1 MRQLSALVALGIV
14 TVLSG
19 GLAARSY
26 AYRESLTPIIIL
38 THIGL
43 AAVLGLAYVYRGR
56 LDKAVLSLF
65 ALQLVLGLLMSL
77 QRFGLLALDEV
88 FVTAMSGLHFLLAL
102 LILLRLS

>member
-43 AAVLGLAYVYRGR
+43 AAVLGLAYIYRGR

-65 ALQLVLGLLMSL
+65 ALQLVLGLLISL
-77 QRFGLLALDEV
+77 QRFGLMALDEV

-102 LILLRLS
+102 LIILRLS

>member
-1 MRQLSALVALGIV
+1 MGIV

-19 GLAARSY
+19 GMAARSY
-26 AYRESLTPIIIL
+26 AYRESLTPINIL
-38 THIGL
+38 THISL

-56 LDKAVLSLF
+56 FDIAVLSLF
-65 ALQLVLGLLMSL
+65 ALLLVLGLLMSL
-77 QRFGLLALDEV
+77 QRFGLLAFGEE

>member
-19 GLAARSY
+19 GMAARSY

-56 LDKAVLSLF
+56 FDRTVLSLF
-65 ALQLVLGLLMSL
+65 ATQLALGLLMSL
-77 QRFGLLALDEV
+77 QRFGLMALGEE

>member
-14 TVLSG
+14 TVLTG

-26 AYRESLTPIIIL
+26 AYRESLTPITIL

-43 AAVLGLAYVYRGR
+43 AGVLGLAYVFRGR
-56 LDKAVLSLF
+56 FDKAVLSLF

-77 QRFGLLALDEV
+77 QRFGLLAFGEE
-88 FVTAMSGLHFLLAL
+88 FVTAMSGLHFFLAL

>member
-56 LDKAVLSLF
+56 FD
-65 ALQLVLGLLMSL
+65 
-77 QRFGLLALDEV
+77 R
-88 FVTAMSGLHFLLAL
+88 SGLWACLLSSWLWAC
-102 LILLRLS
+102 

>member
-56 LDKAVLSLF
+56 LDKAVMSLF

-77 QRFGLLALDEV
+77 QRLGLMALDEV

>member
-43 AAVLGLAYVYRGR
+43 AAFLGLAYVYRGR

-77 QRFGLLALDEV
+77 QRFGLMTLDEV

>member
-43 AAVLGLAYVYRGR
+43 AAVLGLAYIYRGR

-77 QRFGLLALDEV
+77 QRFGLMALDEV

-102 LILLRLS
+102 LIILRLS

>member
-77 QRFGLLALDEV
+77 QRLGLMALDEV

>member
-14 TVLSG
+14 TVLTG

-26 AYRESLTPIIIL
+26 AFRESLTPIIIL

-43 AAVLGLAYVYRGR
+43 AAFLGLAYVYRGR
-56 LDKAVLSLF
+56 FDRMVLGLF
-65 ALQLVLGLLMSL
+65 APQLALGLLMSL
-77 QRFGLLALDEV
+77 QRFGLLALGEE
-88 FVTAMSGLHFLLAL
+88 FVTPMSGLHFLLAL

>member
-1 MRQLSALVALGIV
+1 MRRLSALVALGIV

-65 ALQLVLGLLMSL
+65 ALQLVLGLLISL
-77 QRFGLLALDEV
+77 QRFGLMALDEV